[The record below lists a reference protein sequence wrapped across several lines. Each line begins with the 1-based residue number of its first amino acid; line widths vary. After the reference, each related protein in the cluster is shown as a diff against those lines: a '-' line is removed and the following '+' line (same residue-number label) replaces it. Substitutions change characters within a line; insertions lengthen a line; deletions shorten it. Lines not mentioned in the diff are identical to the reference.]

1 MHNPTTA
8 LLICIYV
15 PTGKLIRR
23 RVALTESNAVDYIY
37 AYAERLG
44 ATVIEDCSGYSGKI
58 VSKTIYTYDITNIA
72 VV

>member
-1 MHNPTTA
+1 MPNPTTA
-8 LLICIYV
+8 LLVCIYDH
-15 PTGKLIRR
+15 TGKLIRR

-44 ATVIEDCSGYSGKI
+44 ATVIEGCSDYSGSI
-58 VSKTIYTYDITNIA
+58 VGHHAHTYDITNIA